1 MYTYKIHLH
10 KEDTGFTVIVPA
22 LQGCITYGENID
34 EAIAM
39 AKEAIELYTLNSK
52 TRINTQ
58 IIQYNS
64 LNQIIH

>member
-10 KEDTGFTVIVPA
+10 KEDKGFTVIVPA

-52 TRINTQ
+52 TRISTQ